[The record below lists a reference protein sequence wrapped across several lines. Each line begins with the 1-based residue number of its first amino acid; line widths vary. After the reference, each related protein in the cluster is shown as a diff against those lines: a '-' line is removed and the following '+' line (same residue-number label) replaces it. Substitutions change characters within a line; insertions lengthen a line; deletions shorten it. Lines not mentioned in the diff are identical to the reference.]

1 MEELTERQKEILN
14 FLKSYVKDNG
24 YPPTMREIGERFGFT
39 WLGARGHLRA
49 LEKKSFIKINP
60 FKARGLVVDSTHRE
74 VAGFRNT
81 EGFEIPVAGKV
92 SAGKPILAIEDI
104 EEHILI
110 DKSLFKV
117 HDAFGLRITGDS
129 MTEAGIFDGDY
140 VVVKPEKVVSSGDI
154 AVVLIGDEVTVKK
167 VSLSKTTI
175 TLIPANKD
183 LKPVRYKPDE
193 ISIIGKV
200 IGVIRRL

>member
-14 FLKSYVKDNG
+14 FLKSYIKDRG
-24 YPPTMREIGERFGFT
+24 YPPTMREIGEHFGFT

-49 LEKKSFIKINP
+49 LEKKGVIKINP
-60 FKARGLVVDSTHRE
+60 FKARGLE
-74 VAGFRNT
+74 VIGLSQK
-81 EGFEIPVAGKV
+81 EGLELPVAGKV
-92 SAGKPILAIEDI
+92 RAGKPIPAIQDI

-117 HDAFGLRITGDS
+117 HDAFALRITGDS
-129 MTEAGIFDGDY
+129 MIEAGIFDRDY
-140 VVVKPEKVVSSGDI
+140 VIVRPQKEVLSGDI

-167 VSLSKTTI
+167 VSIGKGSI

-183 LKPVRYKPDE
+183 LKPVRYKPGDV
-193 ISIIGKV
+193 SIIGKV
-200 IGVIRRL
+200 IGVIRRI

>member
-1 MEELTERQKEILN
+1 MERLTERQKEIFN

-24 YPPTMREIGERFGFT
+24 YPPTMREIGEHFGFT

-49 LEKKSFIKINP
+49 LEKKGIIKINP
-60 FKARGLVVDSTHRE
+60 LKARGLVLDSTHRE
-74 VAGFRNT
+74 GTGLRRT
-81 EGFEIPVAGKV
+81 EGLELPVAGKV
-92 SAGKPILAIEDI
+92 RAGMPLLAIEDI

-129 MTEAGIFDGDY
+129 MTEAGISDRDY
-140 VVVKPEKVVSSGDI
+140 VVVKPQKVVSSGDI
-154 AVVLIGDEVTVKK
+154 AVVLIDDEVTVKK
-167 VSLSKTTI
+167 VSIGKTTI
-175 TLIPANKD
+175 TLIPANKN

>member
-24 YPPTMREIGERFGFT
+24 YPPTMREIGEHFGFT

-60 FKARGLVVDSTHRE
+60 FKARGLE
-74 VAGFRNT
+74 VAGFRKT

-92 SAGKPILAIEDI
+92 RAGRPILAIEEI
-104 EEHILI
+104 EEHILV
-110 DKSLFKV
+110 DKTLFKV

-129 MTEAGIFDGDY
+129 MTGAGIFDGDY
-140 VVVKPEKVVSSGDI
+140 VVVKPQKVVSSGDI

-167 VSLSKTTI
+167 VSIGKSMI

>member
-39 WLGARGHLRA
+39 WLGARGHLKA

-60 FKARGLVVDSTHRE
+60 FKARGLE
-74 VAGFRNT
+74 VMGLRRM
-81 EGFEIPVAGKV
+81 EGLELPVAGKV

-117 HDAFGLRITGDS
+117 HDAFALRIKGDS
-129 MTEAGIFDGDY
+129 MTEAGIFDSDY
-140 VVVKPEKVVSSGDI
+140 VVVKPQKVVSTGDI

>member
-1 MEELTERQKEILN
+1 MEKLTERQKEILN

-24 YPPTMREIGERFGFT
+24 YPPTMREIGEHFGFT
-39 WLGARGHLRA
+39 WLGARGHLKA

-60 FKARGLVVDSTHRE
+60 FKARGLE
-74 VAGFRNT
+74 VMGLRRM
-81 EGFEIPVAGKV
+81 EGLELPVAGKV

-104 EEHILI
+104 EEHILV
-110 DKSLFKV
+110 DKTLFKV
-117 HDAFGLRITGDS
+117 HDAFALRIKGDS
-129 MTEAGIFDGDY
+129 MTEAGIFDSDY
-140 VVVKPEKVVSSGDI
+140 VVVKPQKVVSTGDI

-183 LKPVRYKPDE
+183 LNPVRYKPDE

-200 IGVIRRL
+200 IGVIRRI